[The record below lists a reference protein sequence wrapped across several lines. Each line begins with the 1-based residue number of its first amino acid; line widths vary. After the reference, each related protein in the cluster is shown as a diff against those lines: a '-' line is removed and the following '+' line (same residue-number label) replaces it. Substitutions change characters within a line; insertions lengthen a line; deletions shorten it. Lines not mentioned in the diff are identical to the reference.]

1 MKKIF
6 KLIFISISSFL
17 FIFTLASCN
26 EVPTNSSSSA
36 SANSTS
42 STTQVTPT
50 PSTETSVPTTTT
62 TTVPVKSEAE
72 VKENFNKELSKISL
86 SKASINDFIES
97 VVSESSNIDFD
108 KLISEVEVPTT
119 KVSINSTKED
129 NSITTQTYYQWQDGT
144 KIYFGGN
151 NNDAVESYYLDLA
164 AITELIPSMP
174 EQTED
179 IDYVD
184 SILSLLNITDPD
196 FDLDTYLGYINFNA
210 DDFSYENGVFTFDKT
225 SLINY
230 LEKVLEI
237 NDEASLTL
245 ISNFINLI
253 LTKFEINIKYDG
265 EKFTE
270 FNVEIKVNVKGIVS
284 LTATDQKD
292 LDLISDDSYV
302 SLSFN
307 LALNYLNNIFTS
319 AQIELNVEADV
330 KDPNTKDN
338 YLDATLEFSCNLT
351 PLLVESSL
359 SLDLDYSGKITESYD
374 VVTDLIETEEYVKT
388 LKVDFTN
395 TNKLDVSKK
404 EFTNEL
410 AFTAKATSD
419 SEVVFDLSVNALL
432 TLAPSQLKLDVKLNK
447 TSFIEA
453 EVNFANNQVTDGKLT
468 VYPKVL
474 VEAVGS
480 GSSISTDYVK
490 AEIVIETKNV
500 VVPNELLNNDLA
512 VDILSLLIP
521 GSADTPTPYNN

>member
-1 MKKIF
+1 MKNIF
-6 KLIFISISSFL
+6 KLIFASITSFL
-17 FIFTLASCN
+17 FIFTLAACN
-26 EVPTNSSSSA
+26 QIPEESSSA
-36 SANSTS
+36 SNNSTTSTTTVAPTPS
-42 STTQVTPT
+42 STTT
-50 PSTETSVPTTTT
+50 VPTTTT
-62 TTVPVKSEAE
+62 TPVKTEAE
-72 VKENFNKELSKISL
+72 IKENFNKELAKVSL
-86 SKASINDFIES
+86 SKASINEYIDS
-97 VVSESSNIDFD
+97 VVANASDVDFD
-108 KLISEVEVPTT
+108 TLVSQIKVPAT
-119 KVSINSTKED
+119 KVSLNSIKED
-129 NSITTQTYYQWQDGT
+129 NSVETLNYYQWQNEN
-144 KIYFGGN
+144 KIYFGS
-151 NNDAVESYYLDLA
+151 NNDTVESYYLDLN
-164 AITELIPSMP
+164 AISELLKSLPT
-174 EQTED
+174 QGED
-179 IDYVD
+179 MDYVD
-184 SILSLLNITDPD
+184 AVLSLLNITDSD

-237 NDEASLTL
+237 KDEASLTL
-245 ISNFINLI
+245 ISNFVNLI

-284 LTATDQKD
+284 LTVTDEKD

-307 LALNYLNNIFTS
+307 LTLNYLNNIFTS

-359 SLDLDYSGKITESYD
+359 SLDLDYSGKITDEYYD

-388 LKVDFTN
+388 LKVNFTN
-395 TNKLDVSKK
+395 INRLNILNKEL
-404 EFTNEL
+404 TNEL
-410 AFTAKATSD
+410 VLTAKKTLD
-419 SEVVFDLSVNALL
+419 SEVVFDLSVNVLL
-432 TLAPSQLKLDVKLNK
+432 SLKPSKLNLSIK
-447 TSFIEA
+447 LNNASFIGA
-453 EVNFANNQVTDGKLT
+453 EINFADNQLTDGKVN

-490 AEIVIETKNV
+490 GEIILETKDV
-500 VVPNELLNNDLA
+500 VIPDALLNNEDA
-512 VDILSLLIP
+512 IDILSIFNAGTP
-521 GSADTPTPYNN
+521 DTPTPYNN